1 MPRQKS
7 EAGIPAGPSTVDAPI
22 TGTTDGGLRIREL
35 RGLRYKSGEADVVR
49 VDNPAHVDG
58 PSWSA
63 QFEPGYEPPVDDTPR
78 LVVYPESIPPVARW
92 ER

>member
-7 EAGIPAGPSTVDAPI
+7 EAGIPAGPSAVDAPI

-35 RGLRYKSGEADVVR
+35 RGLRYKSGMADVVR

-58 PSWSA
+58 PSWSD

-78 LVVYPESIPPVARW
+78 LVVYPETNPPLVRW
-92 ER
+92 EK